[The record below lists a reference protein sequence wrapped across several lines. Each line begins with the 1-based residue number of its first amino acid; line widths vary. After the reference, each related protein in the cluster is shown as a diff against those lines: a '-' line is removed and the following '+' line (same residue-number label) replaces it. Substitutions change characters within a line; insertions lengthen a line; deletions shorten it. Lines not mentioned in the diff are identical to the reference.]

1 MASAQMKSISMINIQ
16 HIKIG
21 NTWWLRS
28 MMKCKCILE
37 VYTEEDFTLASST
50 IIILF
55 SEMLKFSQMKI
66 NYTFFFLKENKEYH
80 GIIF

>member
-1 MASAQMKSISMINIQ
+1 
-16 HIKIG
+16 
-21 NTWWLRS
+21 